1 MDWQGRQQLQHV
13 DMIFRLYLPL
23 YALLRQTD
31 RNEDQQVAIK
41 ELLLDVKVA
50 TFVRNLM
57 KGVPNRDEEGQILLD
72 KSESTFSQVIAQFLS
87 SPNDIV
93 NN

>member
-1 MDWQGRQQLQHV
+1 
-13 DMIFRLYLPL
+13 MIFRLYLPL

-57 KGVPNRDEEGQILLD
+57 KGVPNRDEEG
-72 KSESTFSQVIAQFLS
+72 
-87 SPNDIV
+87 
-93 NN
+93 